1 MLYDIHWFGV
11 ADDDWVFTRQL
22 GILVPGDISGDI
34 RVGVCERT
42 GDEDTR
48 LRQARYLIRNG
59 HGPLFGH
66 YQHTPHHWTEKETVK
81 RNERKT
87 DIQ

>member
-1 MLYDIHWFGV
+1 M

>member
-59 HGPLFGH
+59 HGPLLGPLPT
-66 YQHTPHHWTEKETVK
+66 HTTPLDRKRDGEKK
-81 RNERKT
+81 
-87 DIQ
+87 